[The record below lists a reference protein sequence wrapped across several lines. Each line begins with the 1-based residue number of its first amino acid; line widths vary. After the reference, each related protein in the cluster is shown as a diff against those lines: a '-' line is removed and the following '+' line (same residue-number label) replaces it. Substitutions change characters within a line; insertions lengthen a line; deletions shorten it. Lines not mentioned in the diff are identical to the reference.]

1 MNNHNDDLIDED
13 DLILEDE
20 DTLEDEDEAA
30 EDQDLLDDEDDDPE
44 NVQGDENDD
53 EEIDDEEDPEAPAWE
68 NKRIKKMAERHKVA
82 KARIK
87 ELESENARLTEITGT
102 EDPQLYASI
111 ADKLGILPRF
121 ISTADA
127 KKIAEARE
135 LRERIQA
142 RDEILD
148 EIDDKGETF
157 YEDANGKTWQR
168 AEIKRQKRDAEKEL
182 AKIAKVADRAEKTAR
197 KQMII
202 LLNAGLKALRSQK
215 NEAAERKKKRQ
226 VATARKPSR
235 VRYDD
240 DGTAPRTRSR
250 RPTARDDYPL
260 NNAMSERE
268 LARAKLRRI
277 HLSQY
282 AQR

>member
-1 MNNHNDDLIDED
+1 MNTNTDDLIDED
-13 DLILEDE
+13 ELILDDE
-20 DTLEDEDEAA
+20 DTLEDEDDEAT
-30 EDQDLLDDEDDDPE
+30 EDLVIDEDDDPD
-44 NVQGDENDD
+44 NVQADEDDDGDLDD
-53 EEIDDEEDPEAPAWE
+53 EDDPEAPAWE

-111 ADKLGILPRF
+111 AEKLGILPRF
-121 ISTADA
+121 ISAADA
-127 KKIAEARE
+127 KKIADARM
-135 LRERIQA
+135 LRDRIQM

-148 EIDDKGETF
+148 EIEDKGETF
-157 YEDANGKTWQR
+157 YEDDNGKTWQR

-182 AKIAKVADRAEKTAR
+182 AKIAKAADRAEKTAR

-215 NEAAERKKKRQ
+215 NEATDGKKKRQ
-226 VATARKPSR
+226 VATTRKPSR

-240 DGTAPRTRSR
+240 DGTVPRTRSR
-250 RPTARDDYPL
+250 RSAARDDYPFD
-260 NNAMSERE
+260 NSAMSERE

-282 AQR
+282 AK